1 MRQMEKKL
9 LTPGPLTTSAE
20 TKKAMLNDWGS
31 RDKEFIHINSSI
43 RESLLRIINGENLY
57 ECIPLQ
63 GSGTFA
69 VESMIGSLIPKQSKI
84 LILINGAYGHR
95 VKTICSYLNV
105 DSIEYEVPEDQIHDL
120 VKVEKIIDENQD
132 LTHVFIVYCETT
144 SGILNPIKNIAD
156 LVSNKNLSLFI
167 DAMSAFGALPLSCKN
182 IEFDAIAASSNKCLE
197 GVPGISFVLVKK
209 DLINQ
214 SQGNSHSL
222 SLDLFDQWQSMEK
235 NKQWRFT
242 PPTHVLAAFKQALK
256 EHHEEG
262 GVEARFKRYSE
273 NCKIICNGMKKIGF
287 KQLLPNHLQSPII
300 ITFLQPDSS
309 NFIFEKFYE
318 KLSEKGFLIYPGKL
332 TSDETFRIGCIG
344 HLNSN
349 DMNNA
354 IKSIQECLKELDVN
368 LN

>member
-9 LTPGPLTTSAE
+9 LTPGPLTTSAK

-84 LILINGAYGHR
+84 LILINGVYGHR
-95 VKTICSYLNV
+95 VKTICSYLNI

-144 SGILNPIKNIAD
+144 SGILNPIENIAD

-167 DAMSAFGALPLSCKN
+167 DAMSAFGALPVSCKN

-197 GVPGISFVLVKK
+197 GVPGVSFVLVKK